1 MGLIDNIKK
10 AQPRRKTTL
19 AGRVREGF
27 AEIAEALGRGVSWK
41 DLALAF
47 RQSGIKV
54 TAHSLRSTFYQVSEA
69 IEAEAMVLPAASPS
83 VDSSQGASS
92 AGHEKPA
99 VIGLDAQGSASQMQA
114 ASKQEASEQHG
125 AGMPLAVA
133 SQPQADSSSPQGH
146 VKPSERVAA
155 LASQPR
161 PAAPAGLTNA
171 DGFVQN
177 IPDEEL

>member
-10 AQPRRKTTL
+10 TQPRRKTTL

-27 AEIAEALGRGVSWK
+27 AEITEARGRGVSWK

-47 RQSGIKV
+47 RQAGIKV

-69 IEAEAMVLPAASPS
+69 IEAESMELPAASPS
-83 VDSSQGASS
+83 VNGSQVASS
-92 AGHEKPA
+92 AGSEMPA
-99 VIGLDAQGSASQMQA
+99 VIGLEAQDSASKMQA
-114 ASKQEASEQHG
+114 ASKQDASEQRG
-125 AGMPLAVA
+125 AGMPEPVA
-133 SQPQADSSSPQGH
+133 SQAQAETGRAQEP
-146 VKPSERVAA
+146 VKPSDRVAA

-161 PAAPAGLTNA
+161 PAAPAGLTTA
-171 DGFVQN
+171 DGFVKN